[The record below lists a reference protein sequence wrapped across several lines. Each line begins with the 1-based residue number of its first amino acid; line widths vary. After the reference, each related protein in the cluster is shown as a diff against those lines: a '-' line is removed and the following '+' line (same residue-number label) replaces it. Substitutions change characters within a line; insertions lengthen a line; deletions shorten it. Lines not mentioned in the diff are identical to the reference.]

1 MAQTKQNAAAQQSAV
16 IPQAEAFFKKYKKAV
31 IGCLVAVVVVVG
43 GFFAYKYLY
52 QQPREDKAQ
61 ALLAQGQ
68 ALAAQQKYDEALKGE
83 GKFPGLL
90 KLINNYSGTDAA
102 NAAKAQ
108 AGFCYA
114 QQGKYKEAVAQLE
127 SFSPAGDNSL
137 TPAALGALANAYAGV
152 GQIDKAIATYQ
163 DAAERADN
171 EILSPL
177 FLVKAGELL
186 ETQKKYPEAVSV
198 YKSVKEKYPRCQYSV
213 AQQQQDGSVGAAMI
227 DVFIERATK

>member
-1 MAQTKQNAAAQQSAV
+1 MASKKQTPAAASSTA
-16 IPQAEAFFKKYKKAV
+16 IPQAEAFFKKNKKA
-31 IGCLVAVVVVVG
+31 IIACVAVVVVLVG

-52 QQPREDKAQ
+52 QQPREEKAQ

-83 GKFPGLL
+83 GKFPGFL
-90 KLINNYSGTDAA
+90 KLISNYSGTDAA
-102 NAAKAQ
+102 NVAKAQ

-127 SFSPAGDNSL
+127 SFSPASDNSL
-137 TPAALGALANAYAGV
+137 SPAALGALANAYAGI
-152 GQIDKAIATYQ
+152 GQIDKAVATYE

-186 ETQKKYPEAVSV
+186 ETQKKYTEAVSL
-198 YKSVKEKYPRCQYSV
+198 YKRVKENYPRCQYSV

-227 DVFIERATK
+227 DVFIERATR

>member
-1 MAQTKQNAAAQQSAV
+1 MANKKQAPAAQGTA
-16 IPQAEAFFKKYKKAV
+16 IPQAEAFFKKYKKA
-31 IGCLVAVVVVVG
+31 IIACTVAVVVLVG

-68 ALAAQQKYDEALKGE
+68 ALAAQQKFDEAPKGE

-90 KLINNYSGTDAA
+90 KLISNYSGTDAA

-127 SFSPAGDNSL
+127 GFSPASDNSL
-137 TPAALGALANAYAGV
+137 SPAALGALANAYAGV
-152 GQIDKAIATYQ
+152 GQIDKAVSTYQ
-163 DAAERADN
+163 DAAKLADN
-171 EILSPL
+171 DILSPL

-186 ETQKKYPEAVSV
+186 ETQKKFDEALKL
-198 YKSVKEKYPRCQYSV
+198 YQQVKDQYPRCQYSV

-227 DVFIERATK
+227 DLFIQRATR